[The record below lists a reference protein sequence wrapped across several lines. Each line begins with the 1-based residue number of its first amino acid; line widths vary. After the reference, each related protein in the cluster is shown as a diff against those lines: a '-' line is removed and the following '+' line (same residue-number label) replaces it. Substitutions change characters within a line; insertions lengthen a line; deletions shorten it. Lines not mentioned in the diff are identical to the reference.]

1 MRHRLVSVMAAVTL
15 TTAGLVAAGCSGEG
29 GGTRA
34 ESPSVSRSGE
44 FAPSRTANP
53 PERENASPS
62 PSKSPSQKPSEE
74 PAPTRTSVTRTVKP
88 TATETATATSSVTE
102 RATAT
107 VTQTA
112 TATEPALPAGAGSQT
127 PSESDGN
134 SSLLW
139 LWILLAVIA
148 GGLIA
153 GLVYATRKRSK
164 AEENWESQVAA
175 ACAQG
180 ATLRDAIRAAVLL
193 PPGPEADARWTDI
206 QRSTDGLSQKFY
218 LLRDTA
224 PSEEEGLRVDDAIAA
239 LQSIRLAL
247 ASASGSSP
255 GEEETA
261 NHRSMQANLQTF
273 DYALAALRARAAV

>member
-1 MRHRLVSVMAAVTL
+1 MRLRLVSVMAAMTL
-15 TTAGLVAAGCSGEG
+15 TTAGLASAGCSGEG

-34 ESPSVSRSGE
+34 ESPSATRSGD

-53 PERENASPS
+53 PDRENASATPSEKPS
-62 PSKSPSQKPSEE
+62 PSEK
-74 PAPTRTSVTRTVKP
+74 PAPSRTSATRTVGP
-88 TATETATATSSVTE
+88 TETATESVTE
-102 RATAT
+102 RATQT

-127 PSESDGN
+127 PSESDGG

-164 AEENWESQVAA
+164 AEQSWESRVTA

-193 PPGPEADARWTDI
+193 PPGPEADARWADI
-206 QRSTDGLSQKFY
+206 QRSTDDLSQRFY
-218 LLRDTA
+218 LLADTA
-224 PSEEEGLRVDDAIAA
+224 PSEEERLRVDDAIAA
-239 LQSIRLAL
+239 LQSIRLAM
-247 ASASGSSP
+247 ASDP
-255 GEEETA
+255 
-261 NHRSMQANLQTF
+261 RSMQAHVQTL
-273 DYALAALRARAAV
+273 DYALSALRARAAV